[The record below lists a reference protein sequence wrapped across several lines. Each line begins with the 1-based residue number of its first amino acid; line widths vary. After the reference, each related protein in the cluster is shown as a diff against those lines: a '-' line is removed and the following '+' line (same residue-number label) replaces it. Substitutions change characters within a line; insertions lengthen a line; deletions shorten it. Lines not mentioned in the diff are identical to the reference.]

1 LDEALKLATPANHGS
16 GMTVDEKKINKENKK
31 AYEAAEDAER
41 ILKPRLNLR
50 RAGRGGQRGRSLAA
64 EKDPFQDDL

>member
-1 LDEALKLATPANHGS
+1 
-16 GMTVDEKKINKENKK
+16 MTVDEKKINKENKK

-64 EKDPFQDDL
+64 EEDPFQDDL